1 MGDIDFKKE
10 FEFYKSKYSK
20 EDSSLVNLLENKD
33 LNDVLND
40 RERVRKKELIK
51 FERLE
56 IAYREKIENLEMNLI
71 RVNNELKENRKDLKK
86 ILNSIV
92 EVLDEVDEFKDIL
105 KEREDRK
112 NLKTFNRTI
121 KAINKKINYMG
132 LEQIKTVLEQFN
144 EDMHYCVEVVE
155 DSDYENETIIEEI
168 KSGYKYKGKVIR
180 ESRVVVIK
188 NEGE

>member
-56 IAYREKIENLEMNLI
+56 TAYREKIENLEINLI
-71 RVNNELKENRKDLKK
+71 RVNNELKENKKDLKK

-92 EVLDEVDEFKDIL
+92 EILDEVDGFKEIL
-105 KEREDRK
+105 EEREDRK
-112 NLKTFNRTI
+112 NLKAFNRTMR
-121 KAINKKINYMG
+121 AINKKINYIG
-132 LEQIKTVLEQFN
+132 LEQIKTILEQFN
-144 EDMHYCVEVVE
+144 EDTHYCVEVIE
-155 DSDYENETIIEEI
+155 RNDYENETIIEEV
-168 KSGYKYKGKVIR
+168 KSGYKYKGEVIR

-188 NEGE
+188 NEGD